1 LRFQEKKEKEL
12 EKYRNEMFNHYRPM
26 VSQGREWRAKVTSQP
41 ELVKQAV
48 RRGAEAV
55 RPASLETP
63 LDFISS
69 TPMACDNEL

>member
-48 RRGAEAV
+48 R
-55 RPASLETP
+55 PASLETP